1 MKNVVPALVALALF
15 LMPHS
20 CKNEIRN
27 LMARGNETSVFNVRG
42 EVISLDSNKKLLT
55 LAHERISN
63 YRDKGTTSFKVRHAY
78 LFAGLNTGA
87 EVEGTLVV
95 SPSESWFESLSL
107 VQREPNKGKIT
118 TLTFFEDNHNPLIT
132 MGWYSID
139 GLQRTDSLA
148 RVGKYSLAGRW
159 GPHAGVQL
167 NMTHRDTSVFWFQ
180 ENSRLQFWTRSN
192 TGDNRMYISATPL
205 GGSHFWIAQHYEP
218 GPEARPNVWYFVDIP
233 IPKELRGMPF
243 SGIVI
248 GGPGVSHTRLLDDVK
263 LTNVRLFAGP
273 GEPPTASLDFLAAS
287 QIGYTPKMKKQF
299 TSPFPFS
306 SFTIVRLSDGKTVY
320 TGGPPVRTVK
330 SEVLG
335 VPPPVVYIGDFS
347 DLTTPGRYKIVT
359 DKKESLP
366 FNIGNEIFEA
376 PLVAVQRMLYYQRAF
391 TAIEE
396 PYAERH
402 WTHPSDA
409 DKAPPGVVKGW
420 HDAGDLSVYMPTM
433 CQTIYW
439 LLEAYTDFHPTE
451 DNTNIPES
459 GNGIPDLLDETRWGL
474 EWVLSMQD
482 DNKKHTGGFWAMACV
497 GCTNRDRGYG
507 KTTPNNVDSYCKV
520 HRPTVQNT
528 AKAVAVLAYASVVFA
543 PFDKQF
549 AATCLAA
556 ARSGWDWMQRNPN
569 ATDDSG
575 PGCTAYLQGGDPT
588 LLRSNRAWAHAS
600 LFYATGENRYNEAYL
615 RDYAPTDWIS
625 SYSKTEG
632 FANRTYLRAS
642 GGDANIKQQIRQQ
655 IFTLADGVRN
665 DANNH
670 AFQYATYYYWGCNG
684 NAMHRTGQF
693 SWPAFLLD
701 STRKADRDAGFDNLH
716 YIFGRNALNICYV
729 SGAHR
734 WGATR
739 YRKEGFHH
747 WMKALNNPDTL
758 FHYPG
763 ALAGGPN
770 EAPDVNDRSYPAS
783 NVWGYFG
790 DTRGASGGRISNIRD
805 GRTPLDARF
814 TDNDSWSTNE
824 ICINWNA
831 AFLYNLYAA
840 RAAARRLQE

>member
-1 MKNVVPALVALALF
+1 MRTIAHTVLALALVI
-15 LMPHS
+15 MPQA
-20 CKNEIRN
+20 CKNEIKKLLVESN
-27 LMARGNETSVFNVRG
+27 DTSVYPVRG
-42 EVISLDSNKKLLT
+42 EVVSLDSSRRLLT
-55 LAHERISN
+55 LVHTRISD
-63 YRDKGTTSFKVRHAY
+63 YRAEGTSLFSVRHPY
-78 LFAGLNTGA
+78 LFAGLRVGTA
-87 EVEGTLVV
+87 VEGNLVV
-95 SPSESWFESLSL
+95 SPKDAWLESLSIVQVEPKRGMIGTL
-107 VQREPNKGKIT
+107 VFFDEDRNPMIT
-118 TLTFFEDNHNPLIT
+118 V
-132 MGWYSID
+132 GWYSIEH
-139 GLQRTDSLA
+139 LRKTDSLA
-148 RVGKYSLAGRW
+148 RVGRYSLVAQW
-159 GPHAGVQL
+159 WPHAGIQL
-167 NMTHRDTSVFWFQ
+167 NMTHKDTSVFWFQ

-192 TGDNRMYISATPL
+192 VDDNRMYISATPL
-205 GGSHFWIAQHYEP
+205 GGTHYWIAQNYSP
-218 GPEARPNVWYFVDIP
+218 GPDAKAHRWYFVDIP
-233 IPKELRGMPF
+233 IPKDLRGIPF

-248 GGPGVSHTRLLDDVK
+248 GGPGVPHTRLIDD
-263 LTNVRLFAGP
+263 LRITNVRLYAGP
-273 GEPPTASLDFLAAS
+273 GDPPVASLDYLAAS

-299 TSPFPFS
+299 TSPFNFT
-306 SFTIVRLSDGKTVY
+306 SFKIIRLSDGAAVF
-320 TGGPPVRTVK
+320 TGGPPVRTVA
-330 SEVLG
+330 SDVLG
-335 VPPPVVYIGDFS
+335 SPPPVVYIGDFS
-347 DLTTPGRYKIVT
+347 GFTTPGRYKIVT

-366 FNIGNEIFEA
+366 FTIGNDIFDA
-376 PLVAVQRMLYYQRAF
+376 PLVAAQKMLYYQRSF

-439 LLEAYTDFHPTE
+439 LLEAYNDFRPTD

-459 GNGIPDLLDETRWGL
+459 GNNIPDLLDEARWGL

-482 DNKKHTGGFWAMACV
+482 DNKNRKGGFWAMACV
-497 GCTNRDRGYG
+497 GCTNKDRGYG
-507 KTTPNNVDSYCKV
+507 KTTPNNVEPYCKV

-528 AKAVAVLAYASVVFA
+528 AKAVAVLAYASVLFT
-543 PFDKQF
+543 PFDRNF
-549 AATCLAA
+549 AATCLTA
-556 ARSGWDWMQRNPN
+556 ARNGWTWMQANPH

-575 PGCTAYLQGGDPT
+575 PGCTAYLQGADAT
-588 LLRSNRAWAHAS
+588 LLKSNRAWAHAS
-600 LFYATGENRYNEAYL
+600 LFYATGESRYNEAYL

-632 FANRTYLRAS
+632 FANRTYLRAL
-642 GGDANIKQQIRQQ
+642 GGDSNIKQQIREQ
-655 IFTLADGVRN
+655 IFQHADGVRN

-701 STRKADRDAGFDNLH
+701 STRTDDRDAGLDNLH

-729 SGAHR
+729 SGAYR

-747 WMKALNNPDTL
+747 WMKALNNPDSL

-770 EAPDVNDRSYPAS
+770 QAPDGNDRSYPGS

-805 GRTPLDARF
+805 GRAPLDARF

-831 AFLYNLYAA
+831 AFVYNLYAA
-840 RAAARRLQE
+840 RAAATRLR